1 MQIKFDCTQYTVD
14 TATQSVSH
22 FTGEEI
28 IKEFITNFIFL
39 TNMSSCE
46 TINLHCPVHIIY
58 MYSDRQLSFIFL
70 DNRIC
75 RFNQLSSYFITHV
88 RVS

>member
-39 TNMSSCE
+39 TNMSSCG
-46 TINLHCPVHIIY
+46 TINLHFPVHIID
-58 MYSDRQLSFIFL
+58 SDRQLSFIFL
-70 DNRIC
+70 NNRID
-75 RFNQLSSYFITHV
+75 QTSHV
-88 RVS
+88 LFVVLTNYLHTS